1 MDEMKVKLTQAVA
14 ARLTAA
20 PASEEKDELIEEL
33 SDNLY
38 RRFLEMS
45 GAGMPEEEA
54 FHRALDDLGDV
65 DELLA
70 YLGVEPAG
78 DVTIDKRDGQTRITT
93 KDGQKIIINGAEDE
107 HLVINAE
114 DGAPIT
120 IDSGDGHP
128 ITINNDEPEELKAE
142 RMAAEA
148 ERIQAEAERAQAE
161 AGSAPQGEPDG
172 HGGAHYSYDPNASQN
187 DLDAILA
194 NVGEICRTAMEQ
206 VKEAAKQAKDAIR
219 RRTTVEKED
228 NHVRVHF
235 NTQPDEP
242 VPPAPP
248 ASPEPPAPPTP
259 PVPPQE
265 SGGWEFEAELDS
277 DQGRFFAGG
286 GPRKKKDVIYGFGY
300 DKAKGGFFAQW
311 GEWKGEYQDTGE
323 GRGPRFSG
331 QDSSMEG
338 NNDGSYS
345 VTALKD
351 LRGIEVFTAA
361 GDVTIH
367 VSEAPDAGVI
377 IDGDVD
383 DLDVTCSA
391 DGVLT
396 IREGRTASSSF
407 FSRRG
412 IGSAD
417 VELYLPARHW
427 ETISATTASGDVE
440 IGREDGLD
448 VEYLTISTANGDANC
463 RLTACHVLSFKSA
476 SGDLELEG
484 ACEDLIAETMSG
496 DIDLRGQVR
505 SARLKTASGDIELDG
520 AAGSVWGSSMSGDVS
535 VATSAFPG
543 TMELSSKSGDV
554 EARVPDAGP
563 FSARMKT
570 VSGELSCSFPVNYVN
585 GLCVY
590 GDGSG
595 PVYSITSV
603 SGDVSLDRR

>member
-142 RMAAEA
+142 HMAAEA
-148 ERIQAEAERAQAE
+148 DRIQAEAERAQAE

-242 VPPAPP
+242 VPPTPP

-407 FSRRG
+407 FSLRG
-412 IGSAD
+412 LRSAD
-417 VELYLPARHW
+417 VELYLPRRHW
-427 ETISATTASGDVE
+427 ETITVTTASGDVDVDRGE
-440 IGREDGLD
+440 LD
-448 VEYLTISTANGDANC
+448 ADYLTVTTASGDLSARLSAC
-463 RLTACHVLSFKSA
+463 RVLSFKSA
-476 SGDLELEG
+476 SGDL
-484 ACEDLIAETMSG
+484 DLSGSCGCLLAETMSG
-496 DIDLRGQVR
+496 DL
-505 SARLKTASGDIELDG
+505 SLKGWFEEATLKSASGDIELEG
-520 AAGSVWGSSMSGDVS
+520 RTARFQGSAMSGDVD
-535 VATSAFPG
+535 VDTDVLPG
-543 TMELSSKSGDV
+543 ALELSSKSGDCT
-554 EARVPDAGP
+554 ARIPDGGP
-563 FSARMKT
+563 FSLRMKT
-570 VSGELSCSFPVNYVN
+570 VSGETRSDFPLDYVN
-585 GLCVY
+585 GMHVY
-590 GDGSG
+590 GSGAG
-595 PVYSITSV
+595 PVYSMASI
-603 SGDVSLDRR
+603 SGDVLLKRR